1 MSYSIANGGTH
12 TITIGGGSVPLGG
25 GGGAGAGGFFTNT
38 PQMRQPTSM
47 DLSQDGINLK
57 IVKASGGW
65 VIQVCQLNDSVSGE
79 YKKPEL
85 HIISDDVDFDKE
97 LGKIIM
103 MSCLKG

>member
-1 MSYSIANGGTH
+1 MSYSITNGGT
-12 TITIGGGSVPLGG
+12 GGVTLTGG
-25 GGGAGAGGFFTNT
+25 VGASGAGGFFTNT

-65 VIQVCQLNDSVSGE
+65 VIQVCQLNDSVSGQ

>member
-1 MSYSIANGGTH
+1 MSYSIANGGTV
-12 TITIGGGSVPLGG
+12 TLTGGSGPGGGA
-25 GGGAGAGGFFTNT
+25 GAGAGGFFTNT

-47 DLSQDGINLK
+47 SFDQDGINLK

-85 HIISDDVDFDKE
+85 HIIPDDVDFDKE
-97 LGKIIM
+97 LGKIII

>member
-1 MSYSIANGGTH
+1 MSYSIANGGTV
-12 TITIGGGSVPLGG
+12 TLTGGSGP

-38 PQMRQPTSM
+38 PQIRQPTSM
-47 DLSQDGINLK
+47 SFDQDGINLK

-65 VIQVCQLNDSVSGE
+65 VIQVYQLNDSVSGE

-85 HIISDDVDFDKE
+85 HIIPDDADFDKE